1 MRRVVAD
8 HLLMVVQFLGVM
20 GWVMI
25 AVGGMGLA
33 STMSLAVME
42 RTREIGV
49 LRAIGARHR
58 DILALIETEGATIAL
73 LAWLIALPLSV
84 PMSVGLAAAFGR
96 IMFPVPAAYVPEP
109 AGVAGWFIMVLLVS
123 LFACAWPA
131 RRALQVTPAAA
142 LAYE

>member
-1 MRRVVAD
+1 
-8 HLLMVVQFLGVM
+8 MVVQFLGAM
-20 GWVMI
+20 SWVMI
-25 AVGGMGLA
+25 LVGGMGLA

-58 DILALIETEGATIAL
+58 DILLLFEIEGLVVAL

-84 PMSVGLAAAFGR
+84 PMSIALGDAFSR
-96 IMFPVPAAYVPEP
+96 IMFPVPTSYVPAF
-109 AGVAGWFIMVLLVS
+109 AGMLGWLVLVVIVATL
-123 LFACAWPA
+123 ACAWPA
-131 RRALQVTPAAA
+131 LRAMRVPPAAA